1 MNVKANL
8 HHFRLSNSGLI
19 SLSINYSAFPEPPS
33 EPGAAEWYQF
43 HFPACSLANT
53 VAEIGEFSHFAFQ
66 FKGKFLLSISCINSM
81 LLSKTFIGLARTI
94 KSRYSFQW
102 QYLELICSHFELRQP
117 VAIWDVGLVKRIGS
131 IHHWH
136 LQRSRTVPGDPWAQE
151 LQGWAGKAEMNPGQS
166 LGQGLSHGIFT
177 HMEQAAGLRLQGSSS
192 HRFMS
197 HLHNLA
203 HLHQPWLCKE
213 TSDTPGSALRAPRT
227 PSTALGWAS
236 VHLLARNAK
245 PALFP
250 HFPREKNKYIT
261 EPNAFQHQAKRA
273 GDGSVVLLSLLQ
285 YHHYCSPKQ
294 FLLPLCR
301 S

>member
-151 LQGWAGKAEMNPGQS
+151 LQGWAGRAEMNPGQS
-166 LGQGLSHGIFT
+166 PRQGLSHGIFT

-197 HLHNLA
+197 HLHSLA
-203 HLHQPWLCKE
+203 HLHQPWHCRE
-213 TSDTPGSALRAPRT
+213 PRALRAQLCARHGRRALRSAGLQCISWPAMQNLHFSLT
-227 PSTALGWAS
+227 FLGKKINISLNQMLFSTKLKEL
-236 VHLLARNAK
+236 VM
-245 PALFP
+245 
-250 HFPREKNKYIT
+250 
-261 EPNAFQHQAKRA
+261 
-273 GDGSVVLLSLLQ
+273 VVLF
-285 YHHYCSPKQ
+285 C
-294 FLLPLCR
+294 
-301 S
+301 

>member
-151 LQGWAGKAEMNPGQS
+151 LQGWAGRAEMNPGRAQGRDSAMES
-166 LGQGLSHGIFT
+166 LHTWNRQQGSDCRAPPPTDSCHIYTAWHIYTNPGTAGNLGHSGLSSARATDAEHC
-177 HMEQAAGLRLQGSSS
+177 ARLGSSAS
-192 HRFMS
+192 PG
-197 HLHNLA
+197 
-203 HLHQPWLCKE
+203 QQCK
-213 TSDTPGSALRAPRT
+213 TCTF
-227 PSTALGWAS
+227 PS
-236 VHLLARNAK
+236 
-245 PALFP
+245 
-250 HFPREKNKYIT
+250 
-261 EPNAFQHQAKRA
+261 
-273 GDGSVVLLSLLQ
+273 LS
-285 YHHYCSPKQ
+285 
-294 FLLPLCR
+294 
-301 S
+301 